1 MTTRFSLFIV
11 LFLFAGVLTSFDKE
25 KLTPLTAKSIQQNMV
40 KVSDE
45 LYACKYEVS
54 NLEYRNFLDY
64 LKIKDASLA
73 EKYKVDT
80 AKWIT
85 PLRYQEPMATYYHR
99 HPAYNDYP
107 VVGISYE
114 AALAYC
120 KWLTEQYNADPKR
133 KFFKVEFM
141 LPTEEQWMNAASGGN
156 DKALYAWTG
165 NYMRKRTGEYL
176 CNFRHIGDAFIVADS
191 LGNPTVSENSIESVA
206 SSLQGV
212 TFYTASVRS
221 FWPNKLGIYNV
232 CGNAAEMTK
241 EKGLT
246 KGGSWNSFG
255 GDVTIQ
261 SKKFYNESSTE
272 VGFRVFMRIENHD

>member
-1 MTTRFSLFIV
+1 MTTKLSLFTG
-11 LFLFAGVLTSFDKE
+11 LFLFAGILTSFNNKDSFS
-25 KLTPLTAKSIQQNMV
+25 LTAKSIQETMV
-40 KVSDE
+40 KVTDE

-64 LKIKDASLA
+64 LKVKDASLA

-80 AKWIT
+80 TKWISQ
-85 PLRYQEPMATYYHR
+85 LRYQEPMAMYYHR

-133 KFFKVEFM
+133 KFFKVEFT
-141 LPTEEQWMNAASGGN
+141 LPSEEQWMKAAGGGN
-156 DKALYAWTG
+156 DKALYAWG
-165 NYMRKRTGEYL
+165 GYYMRKKTGEYL

-191 LGNPTVSENSIESVA
+191 LGNPTFSNNAIEKVA
-206 SSLQGV
+206 SGLNDNM
-212 TFYTASVRS
+212 FYTASVKS
-221 FWPNKLGIYNV
+221 FWPNKIGIYNA
-232 CGNAAEMTK
+232 CGNVAEMTK

-261 SKKFYNESSTE
+261 SKRSYNEPSAE
-272 VGFRVFMRIENHD
+272 VGFRVFMRVRDY